1 MAAQFG
7 QPGFQCCKRIR
18 LQAVVDPAAALPI
31 RQQPRLS
38 QHPEMEREPR
48 LGEVEITGEVTDT
61 SFALRQRMDHVETD
75 RVGQCFEQ
83 LSRLLPVE
91 GVLDH
96 KSSVPRSVWINII

>member
-1 MAAQFG
+1 MEAQFG
-7 QPGFQCCKRIR
+7 QPGFQGCQGVR

-38 QHPEMEREPR
+38 QHPEMERELR
-48 LGEVEITGEVTDT
+48 LGEVELTGELTDA
-61 SFALRQRMDHVETD
+61 SFALRQRMDHFETD

-83 LSRLLPVE
+83 LPRLLPVE

>member
-7 QPGFQCCKRIR
+7 QPGFQCCQDIR
-18 LQAVVDPAAALPI
+18 LQAVVDPAAALPT

-38 QHPEMEREPR
+38 QHPEMERELR
-48 LGEVEITGEVTDT
+48 LGELEITGEVTDA
-61 SFALRQRMDHVETD
+61 SFPLRQHMDHVETD

-83 LSRLLPVE
+83 LPRLLPIE

-96 KSSVPRSVWINII
+96 TSSVPRSVWININ